1 MKKQEQICG
10 IVFDAISIKSGIFYD
25 VANDKMQGYEDLGE
39 YASSKKIAQY
49 AMVFMAKGLAS
60 NWKQTLGFF
69 YFHKS
74 VKSEILCK
82 MISDCFTKLKD
93 SGFIPK
99 FVICHQDTTN
109 RSVFN
114 KFCITSYSPSL
125 LHNGDDIYFFFDTPH
140 LLKSIRNNLMKYDF
154 KVDNKIISWKYVVD
168 FYKRDSSM
176 YLRFAPKLHD
186 QHVFLTT
193 RQNEG
198 LSGFS
203 DI

>member
-1 MKKQEQICG
+1 
-10 IVFDAISIKSGIFYD
+10 
-25 VANDKMQGYEDLGE
+25 
-39 YASSKKIAQY
+39 
-49 AMVFMAKGLAS
+49 MVFMARGLAS

-74 VKSEILCK
+74 IKSEILCK

-176 YLRFAPKLHD
+176 YLRLAPKLHD